1 MGQKM
6 VISEQEKNEILRQ
19 YHLIN
24 ESISTT
30 IANKLSG
37 TKLYQL
43 VDKSWDSNP
52 MIFVKNILQEIPS
65 LKNKQSE
72 LSQKVT
78 NITKMDDN
86 QKISFINGNR
96 STVEKE
102 ISNTEKSL
110 TEQVMLW
117 YTIAAVVFI
126 YCIIGIVRMEKMRKT
141 DPEKYDKIK
150 NPPPSETQIYQEKL
164 NTLLGKT
171 INLYDD
177 IQETD
182 LSATAKI
189 ISINLFIPSSLRG
202 DIQSIDL
209 GLKVITKGVTYSSG
223 VSNKVY
229 CKYNPDRFEDRITIK
244 KKVNGIDV
252 GQVIGGGMSYDYNKK
267 FTDTLNQI
275 AGGWCKKPEADF
287 GSIPNKNID
296 SSKMG

>member
-150 NPPPSETQIYQEKL
+150 NPPMSLTDDETATQEL
-164 NTLLGKT
+164 SDLIGKT
-171 INLYDD
+171 INLYNSSD
-177 IQETD
+177 ERD
-182 LSATAKI
+182 LNQRIKI
-189 ISINLFIPSSLRG
+189 
-202 DIQSIDL
+202 L
-209 GLKVITKGVTYSSG
+209 GIKFKSYKASGGWVQFKTMSEAYSVG
-223 VSNKVY
+223 CLV
-229 CKYNPDRFEDRITIK
+229 NPDELAHNIQKSNSIS
-244 KKVNGIDV
+244 N
-252 GQVIGGGMSYDYNKK
+252 YYNEK
-267 FTDTLNQI
+267 FTTLLNEKV
-275 AGGWCKKPEADF
+275 GRFCKKPSADF

-296 SSKMG
+296 PSKMG